1 MSQIPVFLIN
11 REAATHRLTA
21 MQRQLCSLD
30 ITFERFPAVEGADL
44 TPEFI
49 AKLAPERT
57 WIGKRRPSPG
67 EVGCFLSHIR
77 VLELMRDRGYGR
89 ICVLEDDV
97 RLAPD
102 FSDYLKD
109 DLAWPSGAD
118 VLKLEIAFPKPRLR
132 VVPLGKLGQRELVF
146 IPTGGEPGS
155 AAYIVTAQGGTKLLA
170 DFRVMIDV
178 YDGQAFHY
186 WRNPICIY
194 HVIPLPAVQA
204 LASEMERPTRG
215 PRFKKRRIIRWKK
228 KIVNEGRIAY
238 ISMCRLAYM
247 LKQFGV
253 WRTLT
258 SKYILVMRK
267 SGS

>member
-89 ICVLEDDV
+89 ICILEDDV

-118 VLKLEIAFPKPRLR
+118 VLKLEIALPKPRLR
-132 VVPLGKLGQRELVF
+132 VMELGRIAGRELVY
-146 IPTGGEPGS
+146 IPEGGEPGS
-155 AAYIVTAQGGTKLLA
+155 AAYIVTAEGAKRLLVA
-170 DFRVMIDV
+170 LETIIDV
-178 YDGQAFHY
+178 YDGQAFHS
-186 WRNPICIY
+186 WRNGVSVY
-194 HVIPLPAVQA
+194 HAFPPPAWQEGSSEIARPRGTLRQKKTRVSKLRSKTARISQVVRRA
-204 LASEMERPTRG
+204 LRRASFSISNHGLRRTMKLWFFPARRPTH
-215 PRFKKRRIIRWKK
+215 
-228 KIVNEGRIAY
+228 
-238 ISMCRLAYM
+238 
-247 LKQFGV
+247 
-253 WRTLT
+253 
-258 SKYILVMRK
+258 
-267 SGS
+267 